1 MEVYV
6 ESDIDIESSGFSNE
20 EFEDVKRCLKTLL
33 SIRAGSLPLSGD
45 LGIDYDVI
53 IDCPAN
59 IAKNMLAVEIIE
71 KVNTYEPRVKV
82 TSIEFDT
89 GSDGQ
94 LIPHIYFIRND
105 EYEEAEEVE
114 EVEEETEEIQEEE

>member
-6 ESDIDIESSGFSNE
+6 ESDIERESTGFSEE
-20 EFEDVKRCLKTLL
+20 EFADVKRCLETIV
-33 SIRAGSLPLSGD
+33 SVRAGSLPLAGD
-45 LGIDYDVI
+45 LGIDYDSI
-53 IDCPAN
+53 MDYPEN
-59 IAKNMLAVEIIE
+59 IAKNILAVEIIE

-82 TSIEFDT
+82 TSVEFDT

-105 EYEEAEEVE
+105 AYEEAE
-114 EVEEETEEIQEEE
+114 EVEEETEEIEEEE